1 MHALPIRLIPR
12 PVQRLATPQ
21 QRADALRCIR
31 LDKLRRAA
39 FEDYTTESMNNPVT
53 PGLAVWGGPAHKQW
67 HKAFNAYSAAY
78 AAYERQ
84 YGTTPP
90 STVFG
95 VYNDGG
101 K

>member
-1 MHALPIRLIPR
+1 MTPILIRHIPR
-12 PVQRLATPQ
+12 PVHKLSCHQ

-53 PGLAVWGGPAHKQW
+53 PGLAAWGGPC
-67 HKAFNAYSAAY
+67 HKAWHHAFNRYSEAYS
-78 AAYERQ
+78 AYERQ

-90 STVFG
+90 ATVFG
-95 VYNDGG
+95 VYEGG